1 MDVDTVRLGGS
12 LTDDEKRKLMQENKC
27 FYCKGVGHRAKQ
39 CFKKPQRNP
48 ATARIT
54 EVKDDDETSSTSS
67 RSTTTTNTS
76 LTSNELAAQLRAMAS
91 DERSALFDQMIAEDL
106 DF

>member
-1 MDVDTVRLGGS
+1 
-12 LTDDEKRKLMQENKC
+12 MQENKC

-39 CFKKPQRNP
+39 CFKKPQKGP

-54 EVKDDDETSSTSS
+54 EVKDDDDTSSVSS
-67 RSTTTTNTS
+67 RSTTTSTTS
-76 LTSNELAAQLRAMAS
+76 LTSDGLAAQLRAMAS